1 MLDQRGQLFHVR
13 VLAHE
18 RPIWL
23 IGLVIALSLTLASL
37 TAEAQG
43 GKLARI
49 GILILPPDSGY
60 LAALRLGLRDFGY
73 VEGQNIGLET
83 RSADGRPE
91 RLPGLAAELVRLK
104 VDVIVAASNAVTAT
118 AQKATTS
125 IPIVMTNVSDPV
137 AAGFVASLARPGGNI
152 TGLTIQSP
160 DVAGKALQLLKDAV
174 PTLSRVAVLWDPGL
188 PGGRQNVSEVETA
201 ARALG
206 VQLQLVETRS
216 PSEFEGT
223 FASVTRDGARAVLI
237 AGSPM
242 QMTARVQ
249 IAELAVK
256 RRLLTMCVLREYVE
270 AGCLMGYGASIAD
283 QARRAAY
290 FVDRIL
296 KGATPSDLPV
306 EQPTKFYFI
315 INLKTAKALG
325 LTIPQTVLQRAD
337 RVIE

>member
-1 MLDQRGQLFHVR
+1 MR
-13 VLAHE
+13 V
-18 RPIWL
+18 
-23 IGLVIALSLTLASL
+23 IGLVVVLAVGL
-37 TAEAQG
+37 CLAPLAAEAQG
-43 GKLARI
+43 GKVPRI

-60 LAALRLGLRDFGY
+60 LAALRQGLGDFGY
-73 VEGQNIGLET
+73 VEGQNIALEI

-118 AQKATTS
+118 AQKTTTS

-174 PTLSRVAVLWDPGL
+174 PSLSRVAVLWDPGL

-206 VQLQLVETRS
+206 LRLQLVEVRS
-216 PSEFEGT
+216 PGEL
-223 FASVTRDGARAVLI
+223 DGAFAAVTGERTRAALI

-242 QMTARVQ
+242 QMTTRAQ

-256 RRLLTMCVLREYVE
+256 RRLSTMCVLREYVQ

-296 KGATPSDLPV
+296 NGTTPTDLPV

-325 LTIPQTVLQRAD
+325 LTIPPSVLLRAD
-337 RVIE
+337 QLIQ